1 MMVSNLKSLLSRSIK
16 TRVTLFTLSI
26 FVISL
31 WALSFYATSVL
42 RQDMQRLLGEQQF
55 STVSMMADDIDQE
68 LSDRKA
74 ALEQFASAIDAR
86 LMASSPNL
94 QALLEQRPIFQS
106 LFNGGLFVTNTSGTA
121 IADVPLSNAR
131 IGTNYIDRESIS
143 VPLREGKTVIGRPA
157 MGKKLGA
164 PIFSIV
170 APIRNA
176 EGSVIGALVGTVNLG
191 LPSFL
196 GKITKGQYGKSG
208 SYLLNATQSR
218 LIVTATDPSR
228 IMQPLPAPGVNPMLD
243 RYLQGFEG
251 YGVSVNARGVEELSA
266 AKGVPVAGGSWA
278 WWYPLAMP
286 LPRLRPCSN
295 AC

>member
-16 TRVTLFTLSI
+16 TRVTLFTLTI
-26 FVISL
+26 FVVSL
-31 WALSFYATSVL
+31 WALSFYASNVL

-55 STVSMMADDIDQE
+55 SVVSLVADDINQE

-74 ALEQFASAIDAR
+74 ALEQFASGIDAR

-106 LFNGGLFVTNTSGTA
+106 MFNGGLFVTNISGTA
-121 IADVPLSNAR
+121 IVDVPLSNAR

-176 EGSVIGALVGTVNLG
+176 EGAVIGVLVGTVNLG

-196 GKITKGQYGKSG
+196 DKVPQGRYGKSG
-208 SYLLNATQSR
+208 AYLLTAVQSR

-228 IMQPLPAPGVNPMLD
+228 VM
-243 RYLQGFEG
+243 
-251 YGVSVNARGVEELSA
+251 
-266 AKGVPVAGGSWA
+266 
-278 WWYPLAMP
+278 
-286 LPRLRPCSN
+286 
-295 AC
+295 